1 MQSLFEIFC
10 FMDKNN
16 NKNSFYKFGMK
27 GKVVCITG
35 ATGQLGS
42 SLSSIILEQGAT
54 VVALDKSQP
63 KVSATS
69 QFHNT
74 YNENFIFVDCNI
86 RDRKSLKAAFKKV
99 GDLGYNITDLVCCA
113 GIGVFTPTAE
123 RTEEELQAVIDVNLI
138 GTINTVNEFLSLIGN
153 RSANSS
159 VVLVGSHYGVIS
171 PDPRIYGDSG
181 RNSSEIY
188 GATKASIVQ
197 LAKYYAA
204 NTVNKHHRFN
214 AISPG
219 GILNRELQNNSFISK
234 YSERCPMGRL
244 AFVEEIANPIIFLL
258 SDASSY
264 INGHNLVVDGG
275 MSIW

>member
-1 MQSLFEIFC
+1 
-10 FMDKNN
+10 MDSNN
-16 NKNSFYKFGMK
+16 QRNNFYKFGME

-42 SLSSIILEQGAT
+42 SLSSIILEQGAK

-63 KVSATS
+63 KVSASGQFNKTS
-69 QFHNT
+69 D
-74 YNENFIFVDCNI
+74 ENFIFVDCNI
-86 RDRKSLKAAFKKV
+86 RDRKSLSSAFKKA
-99 GDLGYNITDLVCCA
+99 GDFGYDITDLICCA
-113 GIGVFTPTAE
+113 GVGVFTPTAK

-138 GTINTVNEFLSLIGN
+138 GTINTVNEFLSSIGDKPV
-153 RSANSS
+153 NSS

-188 GATKASIVQ
+188 GATKAGIVQ

-204 NTVNKHHRFN
+204 NTVNKNHRFN

-219 GILNRELQNNSFISK
+219 GILNRKLQNNAFISK

-244 AFVEEIANPIIFLL
+244 AFTEEIANPIIFLL